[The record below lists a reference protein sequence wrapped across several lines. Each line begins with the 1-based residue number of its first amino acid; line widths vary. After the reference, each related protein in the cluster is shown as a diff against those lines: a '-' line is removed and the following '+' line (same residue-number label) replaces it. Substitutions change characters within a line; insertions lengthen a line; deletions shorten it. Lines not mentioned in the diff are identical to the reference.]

1 MPKIVDRDEYSQEL
15 LRKSFDLFARYG
27 YSSITMR
34 QIASELNVS
43 TGTLYHYFPSKE
55 SLFEQLVDYLSRQ
68 DTSPEEIAKLGN
80 PQTLAERIDGM
91 MNFVAKNE
99 EYLLKKILIMID
111 FSQHK
116 EPDVNNEA
124 LQRAENL
131 YEEAL
136 CQYLGISNRVFA
148 NFIVNQIEGFLLR
161 RFYLGERFAFA
172 EETNL
177 LREILITYLEQK

>member
-1 MPKIVDRDEYSQEL
+1 MPKIVDRDEYRQEL
-15 LRKSFDLFARYG
+15 LRKCFDLFARYG
-27 YSSITMR
+27 YGSITMR
-34 QIASELNVS
+34 QIASELKVS

-91 MNFVAKNE
+91 MNFVAQNE

-136 CQYLGISNRVFA
+136 CQYLGISNRVLA

-161 RFYLGERFAFA
+161 RFYLGERISFA
-172 EETNL
+172 EESHI